1 MHISSVANYAL
12 DVHLN
17 RKSIKQ
23 TTPNTVS
30 PIPVKP
36 VVLICRRLFA
46 IGRKQRQDL
55 YLFILFHIL
64 HKHRT
69 VDGSLCVLCFEPCP
83 FDLSLQMISFELT
96 CYFSLLVLFAYICS
110 HNLAPFFIIIQILH
124 VHI

>member
-1 MHISSVANYAL
+1 MSNVHKLYETNRLQFAFRLHYLLFIVFIHMHTSSVANYAL
-12 DVHLN
+12 DVHY
-17 RKSIKQ
+17 RKRIKQ

-64 HKHRT
+64 Q
-69 VDGSLCVLCFEPCP
+69 S
-83 FDLSLQMISFELT
+83 
-96 CYFSLLVLFAYICS
+96 
-110 HNLAPFFIIIQILH
+110 
-124 VHI
+124 

>member
-1 MHISSVANYAL
+1 MHTSSVANYAL

-55 YLFILFHIL
+55 YFIHCLIFYNIENTNTELLMVHCAFYVLNRIL
-64 HKHRT
+64 
-69 VDGSLCVLCFEPCP
+69 
-83 FDLSLQMISFELT
+83 LT
-96 CYFSLLVLFAYICS
+96 
-110 HNLAPFFIIIQILH
+110 
-124 VHI
+124 